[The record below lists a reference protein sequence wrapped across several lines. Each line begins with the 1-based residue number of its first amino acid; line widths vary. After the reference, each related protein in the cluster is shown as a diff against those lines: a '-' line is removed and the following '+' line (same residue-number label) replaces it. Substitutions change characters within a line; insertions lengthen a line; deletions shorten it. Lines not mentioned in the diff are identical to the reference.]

1 MKLRKQA
8 MAGTMESSD
17 LMVVVQPSDALS
29 ITIQSP
35 VMKQF
40 GDSIRHAAEETAQAL
55 GVQGAEITIDD
66 HGALDCTIR
75 ARVETALLRAM
86 KED

>member
-1 MKLRKQA
+1 MKLKKQA

-17 LMVVVQPSDALS
+17 LMVVVQPSDELS
-29 ITIQSP
+29 IMIQSP
-35 VMKQF
+35 VIGQF
-40 GDSIRHAAEETAQAL
+40 GDSIRKSVEETAQAL
-55 GVQGAEITIDD
+55 DVRGADITVDD

>member
-17 LMVVVQPSDALS
+17 LMVVVQPSDELS

-35 VMKQF
+35 VIKQF
-40 GDSIRHAAEETAQAL
+40 GDSIRKSVEETAQAL
-55 GVQGAEITIDD
+55 DVQGAEITVDD

>member
-1 MKLRKQA
+1 MKLKKQA

-17 LMVVVQPSDALS
+17 LMVVVQPSDELS
-29 ITIQSP
+29 IMKQSP
-35 VMKQF
+35 VIGQF
-40 GDSIRHAAEETAQAL
+40 GDSIRKSVEETAQAL
-55 GVQGAEITIDD
+55 DVRGADITVDD

>member
-17 LMVVVQPSDALS
+17 LMVVVQPSDELS

-35 VMKQF
+35 VIKQF
-40 GDSIRHAAEETAQAL
+40 GDSIRNAVEETAQAL
-55 GVQGAEITIDD
+55 DVQGAEITVDD